1 VIESATGQAP
11 DGDPGNVAGP
21 PLTDDAVIDDAM
33 LAVGDLAAA
42 PLPEHHDRLAR
53 AHEVLHSALEREDEP
68 IEPA

>member
-1 VIESATGQAP
+1 MTAQA
-11 DGDPGNVAGP
+11 GDRDPAAAADP
-21 PLTDDAVIDDAM
+21 PVTDDAVIDDAM